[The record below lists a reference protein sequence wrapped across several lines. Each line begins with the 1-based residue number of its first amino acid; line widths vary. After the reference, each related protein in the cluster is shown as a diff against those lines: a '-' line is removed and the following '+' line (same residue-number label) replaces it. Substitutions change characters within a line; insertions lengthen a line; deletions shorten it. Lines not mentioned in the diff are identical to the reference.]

1 MTLFIHAPNIHQGG
15 GKKLLVDLFH
25 AVSPENEC
33 LVLDERLKGTP
44 SIPNLNCVYVK
55 PSIAHRLLAEFRV
68 CRTVKAS
75 DSILCFGNLPPL
87 FPNKGKVTVFLQN
100 RYMFGS
106 HNFSGFSLGARLRL
120 ALERC
125 WFRWCMRSSYQIV
138 VQSQTMQQE
147 LRQAL
152 GFESRVL
159 PFLPAMQTQASDNSI
174 DQTFDF
180 VYVSSA
186 EPHKNH
192 RALIQAWVQLAAKGI
207 RPSLALTVDHNS
219 AFTIVAEIEQHKQL
233 HQLAIH
239 NFGTLPPGQVQSL
252 YKNSKALIFPS
263 KLESYG
269 LPLLEARQLGLPILA
284 SELDYVRDVVQ
295 PEQTFDPNSPTS
307 IARAVM
313 RHLAIKT
320 EAVVPVDAAIFL
332 AEIQKRGAA

>member
-1 MTLFIHAPNIHQGG
+1 MTKFIHAPNIHQGG
-15 GKKLLVDLFH
+15 GRALLNELLKVGNDSFSCILDSRMKMPDSH
-25 AVSPENEC
+25 AGHQLKMVAPS
-33 LVLDERLKGTP
+33 LLGRL
-44 SIPNLNCVYVK
+44 
-55 PSIAHRLLAEFRV
+55 RAEFWLRSQV
-68 CRTVKAS
+68 QAGDTV
-75 DSILCFGNLPPL
+75 LCFGNLPPL

-106 HNFSGFSLGARLRL
+106 RNFSGFSLGARLRL
-120 ALERC
+120 AIERS

-147 LRQAL
+147 LQQAL

-159 PFLPAMQTQASDNSI
+159 PFLPAMQTQTGNIST

-192 RALIQAWVQLAAKGI
+192 RTLVQAWVQLAAKGI
-207 RPSLALTVDHNS
+207 RPSLALTVDQNS
-219 AFTIVAEIEQHKQL
+219 AFTVVAEIEQHKQL

-239 NFGTLPPGQVQSL
+239 NFGTLQPGQVQAL

-295 PEQTFDPNSPTS
+295 PEQTFDPGSPTS

-313 RHLAIKT
+313 RHLAINT
-320 EAVVPVDAAIFL
+320 ETVAPVDAATFL
-332 AEIQKRGAA
+332 AEIQKQGAA

>member
-1 MTLFIHAPNIHQGG
+1 MTKFIHAPNIHQGG
-15 GKKLLVDLFH
+15 GRALLSDLLKVGNETFSCILDSRMEMPNSH
-25 AVSPENEC
+25 AGHLLKMVAPS
-33 LVLDERLKGTP
+33 LLARLK
-44 SIPNLNCVYVK
+44 
-55 PSIAHRLLAEFRV
+55 AEFWLRSQV
-68 CRTVKAS
+68 QADDTV
-75 DSILCFGNLPPL
+75 LCFGNLPPL

-100 RYMFGS
+100 RYMFGP
-106 HNFSGFSLGARLRL
+106 HNYSGFSLGSRLRL

-159 PFLPAMQTQASDNSI
+159 PFLPAMQTQASDISI

-219 AFTIVAEIEQHKQL
+219 AFTVVAEIEQHKQL

-239 NFGTLPPGQVQSL
+239 NFGTLPPGQVHAL